1 MGVTN
6 EVASM
11 IWGRLDTEAANLL
24 YPTPFYNFHTTM
36 LRLTMSRGCM
46 KHMGVTKALRDVILM
61 PEYKDLR
68 YTQSA
73 KL

>member
-1 MGVTN
+1 
-6 EVASM
+6 
-11 IWGRLDTEAANLL
+11 
-24 YPTPFYNFHTTM
+24 
-36 LRLTMSRGCM
+36 MSRACM